1 MRWCARMLYPVVCTQ
16 CLRWHRCCVLQVG
29 NRFILHFFMLFF
41 IMDPKGIHRKYSIV
55 FLYLSPCGVEMRKSR
70 SISSRK
76 WRKKKHAPGSQNGYV
91 RCLRFYVLV
100 GNHSCLS
107 RFATRNKEARY
118 AELRETGH
126 PSDPSDD
133 LQPLHVDR
141 WSARNTQRVRCA
153 AFSGS
158 IIDFV
163 STMVF

>member
-1 MRWCARMLYPVVCTQ
+1 MTSDLHIIATRASKYVVVDT
-16 CLRWHRCCVLQVG
+16 LA
-29 NRFILHFFMLFF
+29 FMPPRRPPQTSL
-41 IMDPKGIHRKYSIV
+41 G
-55 FLYLSPCGVEMRKSR
+55 
-70 SISSRK
+70 
-76 WRKKKHAPGSQNGYV
+76 
-91 RCLRFYVLV
+91 FYFLV